1 MFIACI
7 RFPASESLI
16 SILRK
21 RYGRDLVKEVRTLE
35 KIDFKLRKAILDLD
49 FLISCRK
56 NSVFPKFLQFK
67 VSNKQLRASKAY
79 ISCQKRLLNQE
90 VNNKQKAAKILQQK
104 VIEVK
109 NSLNCKM
116 SYIDYVHV
124 CNTFLVSNNK
134 NISKVKETQ
143 DKKLC
148 NLLLKNVCKNSETCQ
163 DTDKVIFN
171 FSSYNLNDHEKSVL
185 SKGLNFTIPPKA
197 IEYSKILLPFEMLS
211 REITNLDIANFNKH
225 LSKFPGYLT
234 KIIPERRLKH

>member
-1 MFIACI
+1 MAFRSTALRIATLVFLFIVRI

-16 SILRK
+16 GVLRK

-90 VNNKQKAAKILQQK
+90 VNNNQKTVKILQQK

-109 NSLNCKM
+109 
-116 SYIDYVHV
+116 I
-124 CNTFLVSNNK
+124 
-134 NISKVKETQ
+134 
-143 DKKLC
+143 
-148 NLLLKNVCKNSETCQ
+148 
-163 DTDKVIFN
+163 
-171 FSSYNLNDHEKSVL
+171 VL
-185 SKGLNFTIPPKA
+185 IVN
-197 IEYSKILLPFEMLS
+197 
-211 REITNLDIANFNKH
+211 
-225 LSKFPGYLT
+225 
-234 KIIPERRLKH
+234 

>member
-1 MFIACI
+1 M
-7 RFPASESLI
+7 
-16 SILRK
+16 
-21 RYGRDLVKEVRTLE
+21 VKEVRTLE
-35 KIDFKLRKAILDLD
+35 KIDFKLKKAILDLD

-67 VSNKQLRASKAY
+67 VSIKNNLELQRHTFLVK
-79 ISCQKRLLNQE
+79 NQE
-90 VNNKQKAAKILQQK
+90 VNNKQKVVKILHEK
-104 VIEVK
+104 VIEVE

-148 NLLLKNVCKNSETCQ
+148 NLLLKNVCKNSDTCQ